1 MNATQFDE
9 MVRTEHLGR
18 WLARSEPSGA
28 TANKLCLFE
37 RDGTWC
43 TVATDE
49 RAGVIET
56 TRRSYSNQSEAFAD
70 AVEGLRLLKD
80 FLSFRA

>member
-1 MNATQFDE
+1 MNRSDFDE
-9 MVRTEHLGR
+9 VVRAERLGR

-37 RDGTWC
+37 RAGTWY
-43 TVATDE
+43 TVTTDE

-56 TRRSYSNQSEAFAD
+56 TRRSYSNQSEALAD
-70 AVEGLRLLKD
+70 ALEGLRFLKD